1 MTDLWQLVDHKALSL
16 FEGLTIDSPS
26 RSASMFRAVTTGAR
40 LVRKPFESLGWLTPR
55 AIRPQ
60 SGVQIPEPLHYN
72 PQDGVLI
79 LSDLGPLIP
88 VATIFSLL
96 NRHLGPPGVTSP
108 SSTGA
113 KNRTNPSTLTS
124 GPSMTLEKL
133 AAGGCNVDR
142 FFQSIGQTLGT
153 FLARLHEPGLRRG
166 LIGPINFA
174 SSRRWASHSK
184 EVELSDASIRLA
196 NQRLC
201 ERMRH
206 LEGSDGE
213 FERLTTVLLADNSRN
228 DHPKE

>member
-1 MTDLWQLVDHKALSL
+1 M

-26 RSASMFRAVTTGAR
+26 RSASLFQAVTTGAR

-55 AIRPQ
+55 GIRPQ
-60 SGVQIPEPLHYN
+60 SGVRIPEPLHYN

-79 LSDLGPLIP
+79 ISDLGPLIP
-88 VATIFSLL
+88 VATIFNLL
-96 NRHLGPPGVTSP
+96 DRRLDAPVAIPAGSA
-108 SSTGA
+108 GA
-113 KNRTNPSTLTS
+113 KPRTNPSTLTL

-133 AAGGCNVDR
+133 AAEGCNVDH

-153 FLARLHEPGLRRG
+153 FLARLHEPGLRRS
-166 LIGPINFA
+166 LIGPVNFA

-184 EVELSDASIRLA
+184 EVELIDVSIRLA

-228 DHPKE
+228 DHPEE